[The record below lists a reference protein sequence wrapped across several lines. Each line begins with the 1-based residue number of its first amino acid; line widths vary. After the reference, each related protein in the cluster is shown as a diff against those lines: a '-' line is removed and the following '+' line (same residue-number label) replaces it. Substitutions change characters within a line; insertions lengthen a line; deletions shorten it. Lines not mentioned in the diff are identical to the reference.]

1 MNKKEN
7 NLLDSLF
14 ELANK
19 ISEWEELYEENI
31 EEIKKGNI
39 VLSKLGDAQLKY
51 IEEKIDT
58 LKERYYEIQSI
69 VDKTSL

>member
-1 MNKKEN
+1 MDKGN

-14 ELANK
+14 ELAKK

-31 EEIKKGNI
+31 EEIKKDNI
-39 VLSKLGDAQLKY
+39 VLSELGEAQLKY

-58 LKERYYEIQSI
+58 LKKRYYEIQSI